1 MDPGRV
7 TVRGTGSVTARPDR
21 LVLAFTVTSVS
32 RSVEEA
38 LADVATRTGPL
49 ETVLDALAV
58 PAEDRTTTG
67 LTVRRETEWQDGR
80 QVDRGYR
87 ASHVLHVHLRT
98 ADPVGELVRRS
109 IQDAGALVNGPWWAI
124 GPDNPARLEACRLAA
139 ADAAR
144 RAEVIAATLGARL
157 GPVVAAAEP
166 ATKPGSQELGYVT
179 MSARAGGGQAD
190 VDVQP
195 GEMEVSASLD
205 VSFAIDV

>member
-1 MDPGRV
+1 M
-7 TVRGTGSVTARPDR
+7 SARPDR
-21 LVLAFTVTSVS
+21 LLLAFTVTSVS

-38 LADVATRTGPL
+38 LADVAARSGPL
-49 ETVLDALAV
+49 EAVLDDLGV
-58 PAEDRTTTG
+58 PAQDRATTG

-87 ASHVLHVHLRT
+87 ASHVLHVHLET
-98 ADPVGELVRRS
+98 ADRVGELVRRGV
-109 IQDAGALVNGPWWAI
+109 QEAGAFVNGPWWTI

-144 RAEVIAATLGARL
+144 RAEVIATTLGARL

-166 ATKPGSQELGYVT
+166 ATKPGASEFGYVPL
-179 MSARAGGGQAD
+179 SARAGAGQGD

-205 VSFAIDV
+205 VSFALDV